1 MKDIYVDLRTQN
13 RWIQEVFESKDLV
26 SIDELL
32 SKIEDLVF
40 ELEAVKEEYRDFKK
54 DVEDNYKYMPI
65 DEQVGVS
72 DRDFI

>member
-1 MKDIYVDLRTQN
+1 MKDIYIDLRTQ
-13 RWIQEVFESKDLV
+13 SKTIKENFKNKDFI

-32 SKIEDLVF
+32 DKFEDLIF
-40 ELEAVKEEYRDFKK
+40 ELEGVKEEYNDFKK

-65 DEQVGVS
+65 DEQVGIS

>member
-13 RWIQEVFESKDLV
+13 KSMREAFKNKDLV
-26 SIDELL
+26 SVDDLL
-32 SKIEDLVF
+32 DKIEDLTF
-40 ELEAVKEEYRDFKK
+40 ELEAVKEEYDDFKR

-72 DRDFI
+72 DRDFM

>member
-13 RWIQEVFESKDLV
+13 KSMREAFKNKDLV
-26 SIDELL
+26 SVYDLL
-32 SKIEDLVF
+32 DKIEDLVF
-40 ELEAVKEEYRDFKK
+40 ELEAVKEEYEDFKK

-65 DEQVGVS
+65 DEQAGIS

>member
-1 MKDIYVDLRTQN
+1 MKDIYIDLRTQSKTIKEN
-13 RWIQEVFESKDLV
+13 FNSKDFI

-32 SKIEDLVF
+32 DKFEDLIF
-40 ELEAVKEEYRDFKK
+40 ELESVKEEYNDFKK

-65 DEQVGVS
+65 DEQAGIS

>member
-1 MKDIYVDLRTQN
+1 MKDIYIDLRTQ
-13 RWIQEVFESKDLV
+13 SKTIKENFNNKDFI

-32 SKIEDLVF
+32 DKFEDLIF
-40 ELEAVKEEYRDFKK
+40 ELEGVKEEYNDFKK

-65 DEQVGVS
+65 DEQVGIS

>member
-13 RWIQEVFESKDLV
+13 RGIQEVFESKDLV

>member
-1 MKDIYVDLRTQN
+1 MKDIYVDLRTQ
-13 RWIQEVFESKDLV
+13 SKTIKENFKNKDFI

-32 SKIEDLVF
+32 DKFEDLIF
-40 ELEAVKEEYRDFKK
+40 ELESVKEEYDDFKK

>member
-1 MKDIYVDLRTQN
+1 MKDIYIDLRTQ
-13 RWIQEVFESKDLV
+13 SKTIKENFNNKDFI

-32 SKIEDLVF
+32 DKFEDLIF
-40 ELEAVKEEYRDFKK
+40 ELETIKEEYEDFKK

-65 DEQVGVS
+65 DEQVDIS

>member
-1 MKDIYVDLRTQN
+1 MKDIYIDLRTQSKTIKEN
-13 RWIQEVFESKDLV
+13 FENKDFV

-32 SKIEDLVF
+32 DKFEDLIF
-40 ELEAVKEEYRDFKK
+40 ELKTVKEEYNDFKK

-65 DEQVGVS
+65 DEQVGIS

>member
-13 RWIQEVFESKDLV
+13 KSMREAFKNKDLV
-26 SIDELL
+26 SVYDLL
-32 SKIEDLVF
+32 DKIEDLTF
-40 ELEAVKEEYRDFKK
+40 ELEAVKEEYEDFKK

-65 DEQVGVS
+65 DEQVGIS

>member
-13 RWIQEVFESKDLV
+13 KSMREAFKNKDLV
-26 SIDELL
+26 SVYDLL
-32 SKIEDLVF
+32 DKIEDLTF
-40 ELEAVKEEYRDFKK
+40 ELEAVKEEYEDFKR